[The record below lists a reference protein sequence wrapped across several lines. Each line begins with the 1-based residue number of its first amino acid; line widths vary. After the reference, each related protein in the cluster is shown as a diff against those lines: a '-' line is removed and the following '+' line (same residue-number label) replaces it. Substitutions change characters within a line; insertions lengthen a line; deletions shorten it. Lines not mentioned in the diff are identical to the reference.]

1 MEINKSINNN
11 NNNELRNFLSVEDKM
26 FNEDFL
32 MNKYFNIL
40 FFDDRDSKML
50 NDKILQLQK
59 HVSLMNLSD
68 IEITKLEKNFFSLI
82 YKEFTNKTNE
92 ICLVSNSLSEES
104 RSQLL
109 MNLSRLVSEL
119 LEKKIS
125 TSLISKHIQHLINQ
139 LILVQDISIR
149 SNNIYLNIDLIIFVL
164 ENTHYDSSYKVSI
177 FNRLLKNIKYLKIN
191 DFLRFLA
198 YLDERSSKNN
208 NFSSIILLKPSLSE
222 AI

>member
-1 MEINKSINNN
+1 
-11 NNNELRNFLSVEDKM
+11 
-26 FNEDFL
+26 
-32 MNKYFNIL
+32 
-40 FFDDRDSKML
+40 
-50 NDKILQLQK
+50 
-59 HVSLMNLSD
+59 
-68 IEITKLEKNFFSLI
+68 
-82 YKEFTNKTNE
+82 
-92 ICLVSNSLSEES
+92 
-104 RSQLL
+104 

-125 TSLISKHIQHLINQ
+125 TSLISKHIRHLINQ